1 MENFVQAAKVGEL
14 APGEMKLVEVGNESL
29 VLINVQGEL
38 YAINNECTHAA
49 CDLADGNL
57 DGDTV
62 ECNCHGSRFNVKSG
76 AVENPPA
83 FDPVQT
89 YTVRIEGD
97 NVLLGPI

>member
-1 MENFVQAAKVGEL
+1 MESFVQAAKVGEL
-14 APGEMKLVEVGNESL
+14 ALGEMKLVDAGSQSL
-29 VLINVQGEL
+29 LLINVEGQL

-49 CDLADGNL
+49 CDLADGDL
-57 DGDTV
+57 EGDV
-62 ECNCHGSRFNVKSG
+62 IECGCHGSRFNVKSG
-76 AVENPPA
+76 EVENPPA